1 MFAHVPDYVTK
12 GNWLGK
18 ETGVDFLILVRFV
31 GCAGSGD
38 SSRHVGRL
46 ATWPSKERWWWWCWK
61 RATNNNIIM
70 MMLVLVMLMM
80 MVTGADRWQPD
91 QCQGIADK
99 RARSPPLSRSLLQ
112 SATSRGR
119 GGRCRQGALHFFLP
133 TYFGLFGVDDIK
145 LKECRWNFFLS
156 KHKS

>member
-1 MFAHVPDYVTK
+1 MH
-12 GNWLGK
+12 
-18 ETGVDFLILVRFV
+18 I
-31 GCAGSGD
+31 AGINM
-38 SSRHVGRL
+38 
-46 ATWPSKERWWWWCWK
+46 SKQR
-61 RATNNNIIM
+61 
-70 MMLVLVMLMM
+70 VFMM
-80 MVTGADRWQPD
+80 MVTAADRWQPD

-145 LKECRWNFFLS
+145 LKECQ
-156 KHKS
+156 